1 MSMLSSQQ
9 RKQALEIIARAASPE
24 ERRSAVSG
32 GACFA
37 PLPQQDPALI
47 QARTSAWIEAVAAG
61 DRARFNLLLDARG
74 ISQDEFTRG
83 LYEVSVKPGAP
94 LPAWGQTL
102 LEMLEDFPGTEN
114 SLDSTVENGE
124 AHGPKSPMH
133 ETLRPF
139 LGMGERF
146 VKRKARSVSLTMS
159 TRAETQILLTLARRL
174 FSACFGVL
182 ENEMTNLSAAAGM
195 LQLFGAERK
204 QELGSSLDAW
214 LNRFMHYPVLA
225 RVIAVVYGNWR
236 DHMSELIDRLI
247 NDRELLRL
255 NIFSGELQLHLT
267 NFWGDTGDI
276 HEDGRSV
283 ALLEIEHGKRI
294 AYKPKDLR
302 IAEAFM
308 RLVHF
313 LNESGLQLPLH
324 FRKILARTG
333 YTWEQYIEHY
343 PCEDTA
349 GVSRFYRRMGMM
361 IRLLQLLG
369 ARDFWL
375 DNLIASGEYPVFIDY
390 EMVLQQRTEESSSL
404 LPAEKMALE
413 RIEESVVYSG
423 IVSYCAP
430 IDLGVKA
437 EDMGALTPV
446 RQLGSPFKLSK
457 ATASK
462 NGIDLKLTPGGYVSW
477 EKRDYTP
484 VTGGQPA
491 KAVEYLEEVIAGYR
505 EMHSCLIANKTTLL
519 SVSGPVYALAA
530 LPIRYIHRD
539 TWSCM
544 KIIKASVNPSLLV
557 DGVKR
562 EIYLEGLFKTAFNGQ
577 TIKPNLLRIVQGE
590 IDFFRELDIP
600 LFRSLSLKNSV
611 LGKHESE
618 IENYFT
624 GTALERTL
632 QRVAELEGF
641 ALEEHIDIIRSTLSS
656 GPHEAPRV
664 STAIK
669 SERKLSRHREH
680 DGGLDTACGIGDF
693 ILKQAVKSPEKDVA
707 WIGLVYH
714 PHMDFNSVEV
724 LRPDILSG
732 TCGLAI
738 LFADLY
744 AVTGFKR
751 FKEGAQKALDSTLR
765 TILSAPALFREVQLN
780 SFANKR
786 PLFIGAFYGLGG
798 QVYALR
804 RCARAID
811 APGLSQQASEYVK
824 MLPIARL
831 CQQVSSDLISGASGL
846 MAALLPG
853 MADDE
858 TCAEQ
863 ILVIAQELLAN
874 KRERKSLVKPL
885 YPPGG
890 CFLNGLPDL
899 EGGVAMSCS
908 RLIMMDDK
916 RLSARTT
923 AEIDELIQEQERIV
937 KARNPTVGRLLSRLT
952 ISQDRQTG
960 LSEMLGEIKE
970 YVKTDPAQMCSR
982 QLIDAFDLVTSAYQA
997 SNDEQFRRRAAEFA
1011 GSLTGRYKSTGS
1023 WLPDQISADRHNLSV
1038 ITGIGAIAHGLLRL
1052 HKPDRIRSIR
1062 QLH

>member
-1 MSMLSSQQ
+1 MLSPQQ
-9 RKQALEIIARAASPE
+9 REQVLEIIARAASPE

-32 GACFA
+32 CTGFA

-47 QARTSAWIEAVAAG
+47 QTRTSAWIEAVAAG
-61 DRARFNLLLDARG
+61 DRTRFNLLLDARG
-74 ISQDEFTRG
+74 ISQDEFTHG
-83 LYEVSVKPGAP
+83 LYEVSVKPGAQ

-102 LEMLEDFPGTEN
+102 LEMLEEFPGTDNPPDSAIEN
-114 SLDSTVENGE
+114 VDE
-124 AHGPKSPMH
+124 HGRMSPMH

-139 LGMGERF
+139 MGMGERF
-146 VKRKARSVSLTMS
+146 VRRKARSVGLTMS
-159 TRAETQILLTLARRL
+159 SHAETQILLTLARRL
-174 FSACFGVL
+174 FSNCLDVL
-182 ENEMTNLSAAAGM
+182 ENEMANFSAAAGM
-195 LQLFGAERK
+195 LQLFGAEHK

-214 LNRFMHYPVLA
+214 FNRFMHYPVLA
-225 RVIAVVYGNWR
+225 RIVAVTYRNWR
-236 DHMSELIDRLI
+236 DHISELIDRTI
-247 NDRELLRL
+247 NDRELLRTD
-255 NIFSGELQLHLT
+255 IFSGEFQFHLT

-283 ALLEIEHGKRI
+283 ALLEFEHGKRV

-313 LNESGLQLPLH
+313 LNQSGLQPPLH
-324 FRKILARTG
+324 FRKILARPR
-333 YTWEQYIEHY
+333 YTWEQYIEHH
-343 PCEDTA
+343 PCDDTG
-349 GVSRFYRRMGMM
+349 GVSRFYRRMGMT

-404 LPAEKMALE
+404 LPAEKIALE

-423 IVSYCAP
+423 IVSYCTP

-437 EDMGALTPV
+437 EDLGALTPV

-462 NGIDLKLTPGGYVSW
+462 TGIDLKLTPGGYVSW
-477 EKRDYTP
+477 EKSDYTP
-484 VTGGQPA
+484 VIDGQPA
-491 KAVEYLEEVIAGYR
+491 KAVEYLEEIIAGYR
-505 EMHSCLIANKTTLL
+505 EMHSCLIANKAALL
-519 SVSGPVYALAA
+519 TVSGPVHALAA

-544 KIIKASVNPSLLV
+544 KINKASVNPSLLV

-562 EIYLEGLFKTAFNGQ
+562 EIYLEGLFKTAFNGP
-577 TIKPNLLRIVQGE
+577 TIKPNLLPVIQGE

-600 LFRSLSLKNSV
+600 LFRSLPVKNSV

-618 IENYFT
+618 IENYFV
-624 GTALERTL
+624 GTALERAL
-632 QRVAELEGF
+632 ERVAELDEF
-641 ALEEHIDIIRSTLSS
+641 PLEEHIDIIKSTLSS
-656 GPHEAPRV
+656 GPHESPRI
-664 STAIK
+664 SIDIK
-669 SERKLSRHREH
+669 AEGKLGSRREH
-680 DGGLDTACGIGDF
+680 DGGLDVACDIGDF
-693 ILKQAVKSPEKDVA
+693 ILKQAVKSPEEDLA

-738 LFADLY
+738 LLADLY

-751 FKEGAQKALDSTLR
+751 FKEGAQKALDSTR
-765 TILSAPALFREVQLN
+765 HTILSSPALFRELQLN

-786 PLFIGAFYGLGG
+786 PLFTGAFYGFGG
-798 QVYALR
+798 QIYALQ

-811 APGLSQQASEYVK
+811 EPGLSQLASEYVK
-824 MLPIARL
+824 VLPIARL
-831 CQQVSSDLISGASGL
+831 CQQVSSDLISGSSGL
-846 MAALLPG
+846 MASLLPG
-853 MADDE
+853 MADDD

-863 ILVIAQELLAN
+863 TLMIAQELLAD
-874 KRERKSLVKPL
+874 KRARRSLVKPL
-885 YPPGG
+885 YPSGSS
-890 CFLNGLPDL
+890 FLDGLPDL
-899 EGGVAMSCS
+899 EGGVAMSFS
-908 RLIMMDDK
+908 RLMMMDDK
-916 RLSARTT
+916 RLSSQMT
-923 AEIDELIQEQERIV
+923 AEIDELISEQERVI
-937 KARNPTVGRLLSRLT
+937 KARNPTAGRLLSRLA

-960 LSEMLGEIKE
+960 LGEMLCEIKE
-970 YVKTDPAQMCSR
+970 YVKADPAQMCSR
-982 QLIDAFDLVTSAYQA
+982 QLIDAFDLATSAYQA
-997 SNDEQFRRRAAEFA
+997 SNDEQFRQRAAEFA
-1011 GSLTGRYKSTGS
+1011 GSLAVRYKSTGS

-1038 ITGIGAIAHGLLRL
+1038 ITGLGAIAHGLLRL
-1052 HKPDRIRSIR
+1052 HKPDRICSIR